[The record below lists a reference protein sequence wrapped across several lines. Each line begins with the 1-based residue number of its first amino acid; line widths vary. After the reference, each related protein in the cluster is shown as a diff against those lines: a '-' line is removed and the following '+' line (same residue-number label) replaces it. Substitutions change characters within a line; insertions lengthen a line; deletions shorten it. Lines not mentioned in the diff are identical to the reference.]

1 MTAVAVQERNA
12 PTRYMQGIAVP
23 AESVQ
28 PKLFQKLTRRHIQ
41 IERQANYTGQP
52 QETFELRKSDV
63 LAKITVRAFGQIVIT
78 PGTGTVDSTA
88 RWPYDFISVRFTAN
102 GASNIINCSGAKL
115 KMRELMKRGDLTDRG
130 VTQTIGGV
138 ARNQGTMA
146 RAAESWGVGARTTA
160 IAGGTYDFELEWDVP
175 IAEDEHDLAG
185 AIFLQT
191 SSSDLTLTVD
201 FLPESQLFVKN
212 GNATAVMQN
221 VVVQAISTK
230 FSIPVQNQQIVVP
243 DLGVFH
249 SLIQSRQANNIQ
261 AGENEFRM
269 IGQGAGKT
277 LLRVFG
283 QIWNGAGAAAAPLA
297 LNRTNFGKQMWR
309 YANNETPDEFI
320 DGQHMRLDQERRY
333 NSDLGGFHGVFC
345 HDFAHE
351 NAFRDAVDMGTTAE
365 LRLVSTV
372 NSGGGAPALV
382 SPALEYV
389 AETVFQAGQA

>member
-1 MTAVAVQERNA
+1 MAVAVQERNA

-52 QETFELRKSDV
+52 QLRKSDI
-63 LAKITVRAFGQIVIT
+63 LSKITVRAFGQIVVT
-78 PGTGTVDSTA
+78 PGAGSVASTM

-115 KMRELMKRGDLTDRG
+115 KMREIMKKGDLTDRG

-138 ARNQGTMA
+138 ARNQGTLS
-146 RAAESWGVGARTTA
+146 RASEAWGVGAGTSA
-160 IAGGTYDFELEWDVP
+160 IAGGTYDFELEWDIP

-201 FLPESQLFVKN
+201 FLPAAQLFTLT
-212 GNATAVMQN
+212 GNATAVFQN
-221 VVVQAISTK
+221 TVVQAISTK
-230 FSIPVQNQQIVVP
+230 FSIPVVDQQIVVP

-261 AGENEFRM
+261 TGENEFRL

-277 LLRVFG
+277 LLRVYG
-283 QIWNGAGAAAAPLA
+283 QIWNGAGNAAAPLA
-297 LNRTNFGKQMWR
+297 LNRANYGKQMWR

-320 DGQHMRLDQERRY
+320 DGTHMRLDQERRY
-333 NSDLGGFHGVFC
+333 NADLGGFHGVFC

-372 NSGGGAPALV
+372 NGSVTLA

-389 AETVFQAGQA
+389 TETVFLAGQA

>member
-1 MTAVAVQERNA
+1 MAVAVQDRTK
-12 PTRYMQGIAVP
+12 PPVYMQGIAVP
-23 AESVQ
+23 ADSVQ

-41 IERQANYTGQP
+41 IERQANYNGQP
-52 QETFELRKSDV
+52 QETFELRKSDILSKV
-63 LAKITVRAFGQIVIT
+63 TVRAYGQIVIAT
-78 PGTGTVDSTA
+78 PTGTVASTA

-115 KMRELMKRGDLTDRG
+115 KMREIMKKGDLTDRG

-146 RAAESWGVGARTTA
+146 RAAEAWGVGSNTPT
-160 IAGGTYDFELEWDVP
+160 IAAGTYDFELEWDIP
-175 IAEDEHDLAG
+175 IAEDEYDLAG

-201 FLPESQLFVKN
+201 FLPVSQLFVTT
-212 GNATAVMQN
+212 GTATAVIQN
-221 VVVQAISTK
+221 CVVQAITTK
-230 FSIPVQNQQIVVP
+230 FSIPVVDQQLVVP

-261 AGENEFRM
+261 SGENEFRL

-283 QIWNGAGAAAAPLA
+283 QIWNGAGTASAPLP

-309 YANNETPDEFI
+309 YAGNETPDEFI

-372 NSGGGAPALV
+372 NSGVTLA

-389 AETVFQAGQA
+389 VETVFLAGQA

>member
-1 MTAVAVQERNA
+1 MAVQVQERNA
-12 PTRYMQGIAVP
+12 PTKYMQGIAVP

-41 IERQANYTGQP
+41 IERQAAYSGQP
-52 QETFELRKSDV
+52 SETFELRKSDV
-63 LAKITVRAFGQIVIT
+63 LSKITVRAFGQIVIT
-78 PGTGTVDSTA
+78 PGAGAVASTA

-115 KMRELMKRGDLTDRG
+115 KMRELMKKGDLTDRG

-146 RAAESWGVGARTTA
+146 RASEAWGVGSATSA
-160 IAGGTYDFELEWDVP
+160 IAGGTYDFELEWDIP
-175 IAEDEHDLAG
+175 IAEDEYDLAG

-201 FLPESQLFVKN
+201 FLPLAQLFVAT
-212 GNATAVMQN
+212 GGATAVMQN
-221 VVVQAISTK
+221 VFVQAISTK
-230 FSIPVQNQQIVVP
+230 FSIPVTDGQIVVP

-249 SLIQSRQANNIQ
+249 SLIQSRQANSIQ
-261 AGENEFRM
+261 TGENEFRLV
-269 IGQGAGKT
+269 GQGAGKT

-283 QIWNGAGAAAAPLA
+283 QFWNGSPAAPLA
-297 LNRTNFGKQMWR
+297 LTRQNFGKQMWR

-320 DGQHMRLDQERRY
+320 DGTHMRLDQERRY
-333 NSDLGGFHGVFC
+333 NSDLGGLNGVFC

-365 LRLVSTV
+365 LRLVSTI
-372 NSGGGAPALV
+372 NSAVTLSNPAV
-382 SPALEYV
+382 EYV
-389 AETVFQAGQA
+389 TETVFLAGQA

>member
-1 MTAVAVQERNA
+1 MSVAVQERSA
-12 PTRYMQGIAVP
+12 PQRYMQGIAVP

-63 LAKITVRAFGQIVIT
+63 LSKVTVRAFGQVVVT
-78 PGTGTVDSTA
+78 LPAGASVASTA

-115 KMRELMKRGDLTDRG
+115 KMREIMKKGDLTDRG

-138 ARNQGTMA
+138 ARTQGTMA
-146 RAAESWGVGARTTA
+146 RASEAWGVGSNTGN
-160 IAGGTYDFELEWDVP
+160 IAAGTYDFELEWDIP

-201 FLPESQLFVKN
+201 FLPTSQLFV
-212 GNATAVMQN
+212 GAAGGTAAFQN

-230 FSIPVQNQQIVVP
+230 FSIPVVDQQIVVP

-249 SLIQSRQANNIQ
+249 SLIQSRQANAIQ
-261 AGENEFRM
+261 SGENEFRL

-283 QIWNGAGAAAAPLA
+283 QFWNGNGTASAPLA
-297 LNRTNFGKQMWR
+297 LTRANFGKQMWR

-320 DGQHMRLDQERRY
+320 DGTHMRLDQERRY
-333 NSDLGGFHGVFC
+333 NADLGGFHGVFC
-345 HDFAHE
+345 HDFCHE

-365 LRLVSTV
+365 LRLVSTINTGV
-372 NSGGGAPALV
+372 ALA

-389 AETVFQAGQA
+389 TETVFLAGQA

>member
-1 MTAVAVQERNA
+1 MAVAVQERQA
-12 PTRYMQGIAVP
+12 PTKYMQGIAVP

-28 PKLFQKLTRRHIQ
+28 PQLFQRLTRRHIQ

-52 QETFELRKSDV
+52 SETFELRKSDILSKV
-63 LAKITVRAFGQIVIT
+63 KVRAFGQIVVT
-78 PGTGTVDSTA
+78 PGTGTVASTA

-102 GASNIINCSGAKL
+102 GASNIINVSGAKL
-115 KMRELMKRGDLTDRG
+115 KMRELMKKGDLTDRG

-146 RAAESWGVGARTTA
+146 RASEAWGVGMATSA
-160 IAGGTYDFELEWDVP
+160 IGAGTYDVELEWDIP

-201 FLPESQLFVKN
+201 FLPQSQLFVTT
-212 GNATAVMQN
+212 GNATVAMN
-221 VVVQAISTK
+221 NFVVQAISTK
-230 FSIPVQNQQIVVP
+230 FSIPVQGGQIVVP

-261 AGENEFRM
+261 AGENEFRL

-277 LLRVFG
+277 LLRVYG
-283 QIWNGAGAAAAPLA
+283 QVWNGAGTAAAPLA

-320 DGQHMRLDQERRY
+320 DGQHMRLDQEQRY
-333 NSDLGGFHGVFC
+333 NADLGGFHGVFC

-365 LRLVSTV
+365 LRLVSTI
-372 NSGGGAPALV
+372 NSGGSAPVLA

-389 AETVFQAGQA
+389 TETVFLAGQA